1 MEPVKA
7 LMKGAVSKLHEIAKE
22 LWASGKGSIT
32 GCYAGRL
39 DNFRN
44 YLKYKKGIVYYENH

>member
-1 MEPVKA
+1 
-7 LMKGAVSKLHEIAKE
+7 MKGAVSKLHEIAKE